1 MNNYILPNYNR
12 IDLNFIHG
20 NGAWLYTKNEKY
32 LDFQFRN
39 SSKLFRTC

>member
-20 NGAWLYTKNEKY
+20 NGAWLYTKNE
-32 LDFQFRN
+32 N
-39 SSKLFRTC
+39 I